1 MKTFTLCGT
10 TYNSVPFDFNMICAL
25 EAAGLSLNE
34 VKGKP
39 MLMMRTYVAKCAD
52 VSYDE
57 AGLLIN
63 KHVVNGGKFDKILEC
78 LSDEMAESDFF
89 RALAEKN
96 EQDGEKTA
104 TATSK
109 KTAK

>member
-1 MKTFTLCGT
+1 MKTFTLNGV
-10 TYNSVPFDFNMICAL
+10 TYSSVPFDFNMLCAL
-25 EAAGLSLNE
+25 EDAGLSLNE
-34 VKGKP
+34 VKAKP
-39 MLMMRTYVAKCAD
+39 MLMMRTFVAKCAD
-52 VSYDE
+52 VSQDE

-96 EQDGEKTA
+96 EQEDAKTA
-104 TATSK
+104 TASSK